1 MDVTAVRG
9 SQLTYCVEVAAELIA
24 DVEEQTVRSVH
35 QAQRPGRESPDARWP
50 RSAQGVMPLKVIA
63 VLMPFGTAYLI
74 KNKSTASG
82 GETPKGSAV
91 SGVYRPHRDL
101 WHTEGTLLSRSSW
114 SRGDLVSAVG
124 LGEDAIHRCI
134 P

>member
-1 MDVTAVRG
+1 MRNFFT
-9 SQLTYCVEVAAELIA
+9 SLLTIIA
-24 DVEEQTVRSVH
+24 
-35 QAQRPGRESPDARWP
+35 
-50 RSAQGVMPLKVIA
+50 L
-63 VLMPFGTAYLI
+63 LI

-124 LGEDAIHRCI
+124 LLRTTFTDAFREQE
-134 P
+134 PPAGRGTR

>member
-1 MDVTAVRG
+1 MHIIQCPSLVLQACCKRLPRHRLHSGPVPAVPGTAV
-9 SQLTYCVEVAAELIA
+9 
-24 DVEEQTVRSVH
+24 
-35 QAQRPGRESPDARWP
+35 PGTP
-50 RSAQGVMPLKVIA
+50 
-63 VLMPFGTAYLI
+63 YLI
-74 KNKSTASG
+74 KSKSTAFG

-91 SGVYRPHRDL
+91 PGVYRPHRDR

-114 SRGDLVSAVG
+114 SRGDLGSAVG